1 MQQEVV
7 GLGMKVKKV
16 ITNKHNYQGLKSF
29 YYSPK
34 NYLCHM

>member
-16 ITNKHNYQGLKSF
+16 IANKNNCQGLKLF